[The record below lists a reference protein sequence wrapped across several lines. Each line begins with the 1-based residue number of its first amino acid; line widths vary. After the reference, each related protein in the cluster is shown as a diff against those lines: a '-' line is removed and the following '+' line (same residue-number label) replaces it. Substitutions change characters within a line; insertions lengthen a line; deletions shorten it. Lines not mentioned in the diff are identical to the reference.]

1 MGLSLQDQLL
11 KAGIADK
18 KQAKKA
24 NQEKRI
30 KRKKIKARKQRLRS
44 TRPGKNSWP
53 RLNKAGN
60 LTAGPTWKKK
70 TKRNWPRLSS

>member
-24 NQEKRI
+24 NQ
-30 KRKKIKARKQRLRS
+30 
-44 TRPGKNSWP
+44 
-53 RLNKAGN
+53 
-60 LTAGPTWKKK
+60 
-70 TKRNWPRLSS
+70 

>member
-24 NQEKRI
+24 NQEKRV
-30 KRKKIKARKQRLRS
+30 KRKKIKAKKRRLKS
-44 TRPGKNSWP
+44 TKPGKRS
-53 RLNKAGN
+53 
-60 LTAGPTWKKK
+60 
-70 TKRNWPRLSS
+70 